1 MKEKIKMSKKKYI
14 IICILII
21 FITALSIMSYNLYMK
36 YRMEYDP
43 NDLDTYFD
51 ETNVVELSQDI
62 MDRLNS
68 CETYN
73 EVIKIIGKANR
84 VTGSGFFI
92 VGYDTFEG
100 RELNLTL
107 EQESENEKIIC
118 NKIINIYLEDK
129 YISDAG
135 KNQGSWDENNEVYTS
150 AKGVSLTSDE
160 YEKLRK
166 KFPDETIIDCMK
178 QSMIDTY
185 LYKTEGAKLELIKK
199 YFNEIPFNN
208 YFEIYYFDFDVLTN
222 GFDYKV
228 IVKATIQDSEYENIK
243 KEFIENQAYRESS
256 EEELKN
262 LISDEDISKIRDFT
276 GFTIYIKATGTDITN
291 TNKDNEVTGN
301 KIKAAMF
308 NDDTKKM
315 YLFYCNPLMEIAW

>member
-14 IICILII
+14 IKCMLII

-291 TNKDNEVTGN
+291 TNKDSEVTGN

-315 YLFYCNPLMEIAW
+315 YLFYCNPLMEITW

>member
-1 MKEKIKMSKKKYI
+1 MSKKNI
-14 IICILII
+14 IICMLII

-51 ETNVVELSQDI
+51 EDNVVELSQDI
-62 MDRLNS
+62 MDRLNK

-178 QSMIDTY
+178 RSVIDTY
-185 LYKTEGAKLELIKK
+185 LYKTEGSKLELMKK

-208 YFEIYYFDFDVLTN
+208 HFEIYYFDFDVLTN

-228 IVKATIQDSEYENIK
+228 IIKTIIQDSEYEYIK
-243 KEFIENQAYRESS
+243 KAVIENQAYRESS
-256 EEELKN
+256 EDELKE

-276 GFTIYIKATGTDITN
+276 DFTIYIKTKGIDTIN
-291 TNKDNEVTGN
+291 TNQDSHVKGN

-308 NDDTKKM
+308 SDDTKKM
-315 YLFYCNPLMEIAW
+315 YLFYCNPLMEIEW

>member
-1 MKEKIKMSKKKYI
+1 MSKKKHI

-62 MDRLNS
+62 MDRLNN

-135 KNQGSWDENNEVYTS
+135 KNQGSWNENNEVYTS

-199 YFNEIPFNN
+199 YFNEIPFYN

-228 IVKATIQDSEYENIK
+228 IVKTTIQDSEYENIK

-256 EEELKN
+256 EDEFKN
-262 LISDEDISKIRDFT
+262 LISDEDISKIRDFK
-276 GFTIYIKATGTDITN
+276 GFTIYIKATGTDTTN
-291 TNKDNEVTGN
+291 TNKDSEVTGN

>member
-1 MKEKIKMSKKKYI
+1 M
-14 IICILII
+14 LII

-291 TNKDNEVTGN
+291 TNKDSEVTGN

>member
-1 MKEKIKMSKKKYI
+1 MSKKKYI
-14 IICILII
+14 IKCMLII

-291 TNKDNEVTGN
+291 TNKDSEVTGN

-315 YLFYCNPLMEIAW
+315 YLFYCNPLMEITW

>member
-1 MKEKIKMSKKKYI
+1 MSKKKYI
-14 IICILII
+14 IICMLII

-276 GFTIYIKATGTDITN
+276 GFTIYIKVTGTDITN
-291 TNKDNEVTGN
+291 TNKDSEVTGN

>member
-1 MKEKIKMSKKKYI
+1 MSKKTYI
-14 IICILII
+14 IICMLII

-62 MDRLNS
+62 MDGLNN

-135 KNQGSWDENNEVYTS
+135 KNQGSWDENNEAYTS

-228 IVKATIQDSEYENIK
+228 IVKATIQDSAYENIK

-291 TNKDNEVTGN
+291 TNKDSEVTGN

>member
-1 MKEKIKMSKKKYI
+1 M
-14 IICILII
+14 LII
-21 FITALSIMSYNLYMK
+21 FITALSITSYNLYMK

-62 MDRLNS
+62 MDRLNN

-135 KNQGSWDENNEVYTS
+135 KNQGRWDENNEAYTS

-256 EEELKN
+256 EDELKN

-291 TNKDNEVTGN
+291 TNKDSEVTGN

-315 YLFYCNPLMEIAW
+315 YLFYCNPLMEITW

>member
-1 MKEKIKMSKKKYI
+1 MSKKKYI

-62 MDRLNS
+62 MDRLNN

-291 TNKDNEVTGN
+291 TNKDSEVTGN

-315 YLFYCNPLMEIAW
+315 YLFYCNPLMEIEW

>member
-1 MKEKIKMSKKKYI
+1 MSKKKYI
-14 IICILII
+14 IICMLII

-291 TNKDNEVTGN
+291 TNKDSEVTGN

-315 YLFYCNPLMEIAW
+315 FLFYCNPLMEIAW

>member
-1 MKEKIKMSKKKYI
+1 MSKKKYI
-14 IICILII
+14 IICMLII
-21 FITALSIMSYNLYMK
+21 FITALSITSYNLYMK

-62 MDRLNS
+62 MDRLNN

-243 KEFIENQAYRESS
+243 K
-256 EEELKN
+256 
-262 LISDEDISKIRDFT
+262 
-276 GFTIYIKATGTDITN
+276 
-291 TNKDNEVTGN
+291 
-301 KIKAAMF
+301 
-308 NDDTKKM
+308 
-315 YLFYCNPLMEIAW
+315 

>member
-1 MKEKIKMSKKKYI
+1 MSKKKYI

-62 MDRLNS
+62 MDRINN

-84 VTGSGFFI
+84 VTVSGFFI

-291 TNKDNEVTGN
+291 TNKDSEVTGN

-315 YLFYCNPLMEIAW
+315 YLFYCNPLMEIVW

>member
-1 MKEKIKMSKKKYI
+1 MSKKTYI
-14 IICILII
+14 IICMLII

-51 ETNVVELSQDI
+51 EDNVVELSQDI
-62 MDRLNS
+62 MDRLNN

-166 KFPDETIIDCMK
+166 KFPDETIIDCMN

-208 YFEIYYFDFDVLTN
+208 YLEIYYFDFDVLTN

-256 EEELKN
+256 EDELKN

-291 TNKDNEVTGN
+291 TNKDSEVTGN

-315 YLFYCNPLMEIAW
+315 YLFYCNPLMEIVW

>member
-1 MKEKIKMSKKKYI
+1 M
-14 IICILII
+14 LII
-21 FITALSIMSYNLYMK
+21 FITALSITSYNLYMK

-62 MDRLNS
+62 MDRLNN

-291 TNKDNEVTGN
+291 TNKDSEVTGN

>member
-1 MKEKIKMSKKKYI
+1 MSKKKYI
-14 IICILII
+14 IICMLII

-291 TNKDNEVTGN
+291 TNKDSEVTGN